1 MRTGKNP
8 SKTGIPAYTP
18 NELGIA
24 LLVYIPFLDGY
35 FRHSLEILKFQIA
48 SLYKNTEKPFDLL
61 VFDNGS
67 CSEVINALGDLHD
80 QHYIEWLVLSRHNLG
95 KVGAWN
101 WIFGSMPNDLLC
113 YADSDVLFRQ
123 GWLESSLS
131 ILKAFPKAGMV
142 SAQPTFHDVLD
153 GKGAAHR
160 SLTEEQGFRFG
171 EYKPKKEIVDEYCLG
186 IGADV
191 ELATHFHNMILDSV
205 SALPN
210 HTKAVLG
217 ATHMQFIIPR
227 EVARRLTPL
236 PVSKGLHRAET
247 TSLDRKIDEL
257 GYLHLSTQENYVMH
271 MGNTLNEHLLAE
283 VQELD
288 EHVGPGSIPENL
300 VLSNKST
307 LFRLILR
314 LAEIPGF
321 NQFLLKV
328 YDFLYRVLYVGKQ
341 QDIQ

>member
-18 NELGIA
+18 HELGIA
-24 LLVYIPFLDGY
+24 LLVYIPFLEGY

-48 SLYKNTEKPFDLL
+48 SLYKSTEKQFNLL

-67 CSEVINALGDLHD
+67 CSEVINALGDLYD

-95 KVGAWN
+95 KVGVWN
-101 WIFGSMPNDLLC
+101 WIFGSMPNDLIC
-113 YADSDVLFRQ
+113 YADSDVLFRR
-123 GWLESSLS
+123 GWLESSLG

-153 GKGAAHR
+153 GKGVAHL
-160 SLTEEQGFRFG
+160 SLTEEQDFRFS
-171 EYKPKKEIVDEYCLG
+171 EYKPKIEIVEEYCLG
-186 IGADV
+186 IGVDS
-191 ELATHFHNMILDSV
+191 ELAARFHNMTLDCITALRDNT
-205 SALPN
+205 SA
-210 HTKAVLG
+210 VVG

-227 EVARRLTPL
+227 EVARCLTPL

-271 MGNTLNEHLLAE
+271 MGNTLNERLLAE
-283 VQELD
+283 VQELN
-288 EHVGPGSIPENL
+288 GRFGSASTPENL
-300 VLSNKST
+300 VLSKKSIF
-307 LFRLILR
+307 FRLILR
-314 LAEIPGF
+314 LAEFPGI
-321 NQFLLKV
+321 NHFLLKV
-328 YDFLYRVLYVGKQ
+328 YDFLYRVLYVEKQ
-341 QDIQ
+341 QDIR

>member
-18 NELGIA
+18 NEIGIA
-24 LLVYIPFLDGY
+24 LLVYIPFLEGY
-35 FRHSLEILKFQIA
+35 FRHSLEILKYQIA
-48 SLYKNTEKPFDLL
+48 SLYKSTEKQFDLL

-67 CSEVINALGDLHD
+67 CSEVIDALNNLHD

-101 WIFGSMPNDLLC
+101 WIFGSMPNDLIC
-113 YADSDVLFRQ
+113 YADSDVLFRR
-123 GWLESSLS
+123 GWLESSLG

-153 GKGAAHR
+153 GKGVAHL
-160 SLTEEQGFRFG
+160 SLNEEQDFRFS
-171 EYKPKKEIVDEYCLG
+171 EYKPKNEIVEEYCLG
-186 IGADV
+186 IGADI
-191 ELATHFHNMILDSV
+191 ELAASFHNMTLDCITALRDNT
-205 SALPN
+205 SA
-210 HTKAVLG
+210 VVG

-227 EVARRLTPL
+227 EVARCLTPL

-247 TSLDRKIDEL
+247 TSLDRKIDKL

-271 MGNTLNEHLLAE
+271 MGNTLNEYLLTE

-288 EHVGPGSIPENL
+288 GRLGSASTPEIV
-300 VLSNKST
+300 VLSKKFT

-314 LAEIPGF
+314 LAEFPRI
-321 NQFLLKV
+321 NQFLLNV
-328 YDFLYRVLYVGKQ
+328 YDFLYRVLYVEKQ
-341 QDIQ
+341 QDIR

>member
-18 NELGIA
+18 HELGIA
-24 LLVYIPFLDGY
+24 LLVYIPFLEGY

-48 SLYKNTEKPFDLL
+48 SLYKNTEKQFNLL

-67 CSEVINALGDLHD
+67 CSEVINALGDLYD

-101 WIFGSMPNDLLC
+101 WIFGSMPNDLIC
-113 YADSDVLFRQ
+113 YADSDVLFRR
-123 GWLESSLS
+123 GWLESSLG

-153 GKGAAHR
+153 GKGVAHL
-160 SLTEEQGFRFG
+160 SLNEEQGFRFG
-171 EYKPKKEIVDEYCLG
+171 EYKPKNKIVEEYCLG
-186 IGADV
+186 IGADG
-191 ELATHFHNMILDSV
+191 ELAASFHNMTLDYV
-205 SALPN
+205 TALRNNTSA
-210 HTKAVLG
+210 VIG

-227 EVARRLTPL
+227 EVARRLTHL

-271 MGNTLNEHLLAE
+271 MGNTLNEYLLAE

-288 EHVGPGSIPENL
+288 GRLGSASTPENV
-300 VLSNKST
+300 VLSKKST

-314 LAEIPGF
+314 LAKFPRINHF
-321 NQFLLKV
+321 FLKV
-328 YDFLYRVLYVGKQ
+328 YDFLYRVLYVEKQ
-341 QDIQ
+341 QDIR